1 MKKKTLIIG
10 VVLLTLG
17 VGNFVSA
24 ETGWGIFAKLYQQS
38 LIAKPAIN
46 NLINTV
52 STAVAVVE
60 VSPITAELGFSAI
73 QNGQT
78 VKSADQQLSVNYLP
92 QSLLRST
99 SVEIKSVNITN
110 LPWNLEKISPIYQI
124 DLADDATFVSN
135 IGAKLNIYY
144 QGLNNDHKQIFF
156 YDARQDVW
164 QPLSSLD
171 WPSEHRAEVLLT
183 RPFIQVAVFAHSGVM
198 TSGQAS
204 WYAYKNCNCAA
215 SPDFAKGSVIRV
227 TNKANGRSVDV
238 TINDWGPE
246 RNKHPERAIDL
257 DKIAFAK
264 IASLRDGVIDV
275 QLQPLSIAPDSQGR
289 VLGIKEQGLTA
300 KPLLTAKS
308 AIIMDESGRILYD
321 QASETVMPLASLT
334 KTIAIWTFLDIKPNL
349 FAAVAYQYV
358 DEQLNYQYCKPS
370 ESAKVTLKDGDLVL
384 VKDLIYSA
392 LVGSANNVVE
402 TLVRVSG
409 LDRADFI
416 ARMNDNVVKW
426 GATKTK
432 FVEPT
437 GLSTKNVSTA
447 KDYAIILRRVFSNEI
462 IAQASVTPKYEFT
475 TINTQIKHSFRN
487 TNSLVASQAEIVG
500 SKTGY
505 LYEAGYCLAVKVKQ
519 PSGYVY
525 IVTLGAPKRQSSF
538 DEMNDLIN
546 YAHRL

>member
-1 MKKKTLIIG
+1 MKRKTFIISL
-10 VVLLTLG
+10 VLLTLG

-24 ETGWGIFAKLYQQS
+24 ETGWGIFSKLYQQS
-38 LIAKPAIN
+38 LVLKPAIT
-46 NLINTV
+46 NLFNTV
-52 STAVAVVE
+52 STTVTVAD
-60 VSPITAELGFSAI
+60 VSPVIVELGFSAL
-73 QNGQT
+73 QSGQT
-78 VKSADQQLSVNYLP
+78 VKSADQQLTVNYLP
-92 QSLLRST
+92 QSLLRPT
-99 SVEIKSVNITN
+99 NVEIKGVSIAN
-110 LPWNLEKISPIYQI
+110 LPWNLAIVSPIYQI
-124 DLADDATFVSN
+124 DLADDSAFMTNV
-135 IGAKLNIYY
+135 GAKLNITY
-144 QGLNNDHKQIFF
+144 QGLNTDHKQIFF
-156 YDARQDVW
+156 YDSQQAVW

-171 WPSEHRAEVLLT
+171 WPSEHRVEVLLT
-183 RPFIQVAVFAHSGVM
+183 RPFIQLAVFAHTGVM
-198 TSGQAS
+198 TAGQAS
-204 WYAYKNCNCAA
+204 WYAYKNCDCAA
-215 SPDFAKGSVIRV
+215 SPDFAKGSIIRV

-246 RNKHPERAIDL
+246 RSKHPERAIDL
-257 DKIAFAK
+257 DKLAFAK

-275 QLQPLSIAPDSQGR
+275 QLQPLFVAPDSQGR

-300 KPLLTAKS
+300 TPIITAKS
-308 AIIMDESGRILYD
+308 AIIMDESGQILYD
-321 QASETVMPLASLT
+321 KASETVAPLASLT

-349 FAAVAYQYV
+349 FAAVAYQYA

-392 LVGSANNVVE
+392 LVGSANNAVE

-416 ARMNDNVVKW
+416 VRMNDNVIKW
-426 GATKTK
+426 GTTNTK

-447 KDYAIILRRVFSNEI
+447 KDYAIILRQVFSNEI
-462 IAQASVTPKYEFT
+462 IAQASVSPKYEFT

-487 TNSLVASQAEIVG
+487 TNNLVANQAEIVG

-505 LYEAGYCLAVKVKQ
+505 LYEAGYCLATKVKQ

-538 DEMNDLIN
+538 DEMNDLID
-546 YAHRL
+546 YAHSL